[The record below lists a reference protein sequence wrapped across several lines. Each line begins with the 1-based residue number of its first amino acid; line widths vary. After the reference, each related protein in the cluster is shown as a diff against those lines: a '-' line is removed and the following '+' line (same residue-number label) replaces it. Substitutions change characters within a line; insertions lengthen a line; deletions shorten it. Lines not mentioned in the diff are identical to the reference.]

1 MSVIISKVALKIL
14 SIFVLKK
21 DAIKIITEKL
31 NWRDYGGKHHESI
44 YTRFFQGYILP
55 KKFNIDKRKM
65 HLSSLICAGELSR
78 KEAIQVLKQE
88 PYSLDLQKEDLDYVL
103 KKFRLTKEEFD
114 KIMNLEIK
122 SYYDYPSYY
131 GKILKSNFYK
141 KSIKFIKSF
150 L

>member
-1 MSVIISKVALKIL
+1 MDYVDYN
-14 SIFVLKK
+14 KK

-78 KEAIQVLKQE
+78 TKALEILKEE
-88 PYSLDLQKEDLDYVL
+88 PYSIDLQKEDLDYVL
-103 KKFRLTKEEFD
+103 KKFRLSKEEFD
-114 KIMNLEIK
+114 QIMNLEIK
-122 SYYDYPSYY
+122 SYHDYPSYY
-131 GKILKSNFYK
+131 GKILNSNLYK
-141 KSIKFIKSF
+141 RSTKFVKSF